1 MTAPTLLQ
9 FRGARYRLVTAAKL
23 VMWHGTTTGPNGE
36 TLRSIL
42 KQGLLPDPKK
52 KAYEDPYAGDDEDG
66 YADGIDADT
75 EESMILDTSLGGA
88 YLTNAVG
95 EALKY
100 AKHAVDVHGGDRVLV
115 AAQIETRDPTVRID
129 EDFLINY
136 IWEFVTRDFEAQ
148 NDETYYLE
156 MFQWLESNTQDW
168 EGIVKAWLAKQF
180 PHVQVSARQMAEVL
194 PHFVT
199 ALRSIITHTFF
210 KEHWQAAY
218 SEASSP
224 EGEELLDAMG
234 LSIYDIDEF
243 SERRDAVDAYKSA
256 IKQVSDLLTEVTQ
269 PPNNNALHNIRILKP
284 VGYRGSS
291 RILAVVS
298 WNEPRYGDARKTA
311 TIHYGQDQTIVDRMV
326 KAIGA
331 AAEWTDARGKV
342 AKLPAVK

>member
-1 MTAPTLLQ
+1 
-9 FRGARYRLVTAAKL
+9 
-23 VMWHGTTTGPNGE
+23 
-36 TLRSIL
+36 
-42 KQGLLPDPKK
+42 
-52 KAYEDPYAGDDEDG
+52 
-66 YADGIDADT
+66 
-75 EESMILDTSLGGA
+75 
-88 YLTNAVG
+88 
-95 EALKY
+95 
-100 AKHAVDVHGGDRVLV
+100 
-115 AAQIETRDPTVRID
+115 
-129 EDFLINY
+129 
-136 IWEFVTRDFEAQ
+136 
-148 NDETYYLE
+148 
-156 MFQWLESNTQDW
+156 
-168 EGIVKAWLAKQF
+168 
-180 PHVQVSARQMAEVL
+180 MAEVL